1 MCFCLCR
8 SFQAVAEKSYFGALT
23 KEKFSDIVVLVTDRR
38 TESEQPKMKKKC
50 YLYTRVSTAAQI
62 EGYSLEAQTEKL
74 RGYAAY
80 RELEIAGEYCDAGKS
95 GRSIKGR
102 PAFQQMLDDIVC
114 EKDGIS
120 FVLVFKLSR
129 FGRNAADVLK
139 SMQLLTDCEVDLVCV
154 EDAID
159 SSTQGGRL
167 TMAILSAVAEI
178 EKENI
183 TAQFLSGKMQ
193 KLSEGGWPGGPIPY
207 GYRNINKKLVVEPE
221 EAELV
226 RMVFGLYGQ
235 EGMMVNS
242 VVNYLNEHGYKKTV
256 RNEQRALTFDMVRTI
271 LDNPVYCGKIFYN
284 RRTNCKAGNQK
295 KKDVIVVDGSHEPLV
310 TPEQWHFVRMKR
322 ERHKG
327 RGKKTEEPERIS
339 LLSGL
344 VKCPK
349 CGSGMIAK
357 KNKSI
362 NHNHGGYYKTLYYYG
377 CNSNRKCNGRVCDFS
392 HTYNQEKVDG
402 AVFEIVSGLTMLPVF
417 RERVLHHLGNT
428 DVMDRLETELKKLR
442 KTIRSE
448 EMKKRK
454 LGEDLDNLDFLDDDY
469 DKDYEKLQGEI
480 DRVYDHIEK
489 AEAEMERKMKKL
501 SSAKQGIQAADRIER
516 LLEHMGK
523 LYGHMSCEE
532 RRKMYRYFIERI
544 EVYPEHPDGKIIKS
558 IAFRFPVFYGEE
570 DVKEDKAPDEQ
581 VVFTLDCGELGLT
594 ASEAKATYAQIRKY
608 VSEKFG
614 AKVSSLYIA
623 QVKRKYGLDLGKNYN
638 VSKKTDAR
646 VPVCP
651 KDKEGFIIDALKH
664 YKMLDADVEMK
675 EQGDL

>member
-1 MCFCLCR
+1 
-8 SFQAVAEKSYFGALT
+8 
-23 KEKFSDIVVLVTDRR
+23 
-38 TESEQPKMKKKC
+38 MKKRC
-50 YLYTRVSTAAQI
+50 YIYTRVSTAAQV
-62 EGYSLEAQTEKL
+62 EGYSLEAQAERL
-74 RGYAAY
+74 REYADY

-114 EKDGIS
+114 EKDGVS

-207 GYRNINKKLVVEPE
+207 GYRNINKKLVVQPE

-226 RMVFGLYGQ
+226 RMVFSLYRQ

-256 RNEQRALTFDMVRTI
+256 RNEQRAFTFDMVGTI

-284 RRTNCKAGNQK
+284 RRSNCKAGNQK

-377 CNSNRKCNGRVCDFS
+377 CNNNRKCNGRVCDFS
-392 HTYNQEKVDG
+392 HGELWTAAQERRKETGVKWNKTHSLDHEHLLAGLVICPVCGKGLAGTVRRRKNKKTGEYKDDFYYRCQHRKKIDEEHFCDFRPSINQNEFNREVENVILDMAADEQWKEFVLRKM
-402 AVFEIVSGLTMLPVF
+402 S
-417 RERVLHHLGNT
+417 ERV
-428 DVMDRLETELKKLR
+428 DVSTLETEREQIKKQLR
-442 KTIRSE
+442 QVIGAKTKLTDMLDKLDVSD
-448 EMKKRK
+448 KHYDRK
-454 LGEDLDNLDFLDDDY
+454 YQDMQDRLDNLY
-469 DKDYEKLQGEI
+469 DKASELEDTIADIDSQINGAYEKQI
-480 DRVYDHIEK
+480 T
-489 AEAEMERKMKKL
+489 
-501 SSAKQGIQAADRIER
+501 AKQLYKILANFDRLYYRLTDLEKKEFLRDFIESVEIYPEKLDNGRMLKQINFNFPVYYDGEVGKEIR
-516 LLEHMGK
+516 LLNENTVETVV
-523 LYGHMSCEE
+523 LIQ
-532 RRKMYRYFIERI
+532 RK
-544 EVYPEHPDGKIIKS
+544 D
-558 IAFRFPVFYGEE
+558 
-570 DVKEDKAPDEQ
+570 
-581 VVFTLDCGELGLT
+581 T
-594 ASEAKATYAQIRKY
+594 
-608 VSEKFG
+608 
-614 AKVSSLYIA
+614 
-623 QVKRKYGLDLGKNYN
+623 
-638 VSKKTDAR
+638 
-646 VPVCP
+646 
-651 KDKEGFIIDALKH
+651 
-664 YKMLDADVEMK
+664 
-675 EQGDL
+675 

>member
-1 MCFCLCR
+1 
-8 SFQAVAEKSYFGALT
+8 
-23 KEKFSDIVVLVTDRR
+23 
-38 TESEQPKMKKKC
+38 MKKRC
-50 YLYTRVSTAAQI
+50 YIYTRVSTAAQV
-62 EGYSLEAQTEKL
+62 EGYSLEAQTKRL
-74 RGYAAY
+74 REYADY

-256 RNEQRALTFDMVRTI
+256 RNEQRALTFDMVGTI

-327 RGKKTEEPERIS
+327 RSKKTEEPERIS

-377 CNSNRKCNGRVCDFS
+377 CNNNRKCNGRVCDFS
-392 HTYNQEKVDG
+392 HGELWTAAQERRKETGVKWNKTHSLDHEHLLAGLVICPVCGKGLAGTVRRRKNKKTGEYKDDFYYRCQHRKKIDEEHFCDFRPSINQNEFNREVENVILDMAADEQWKEFVLRKM
-402 AVFEIVSGLTMLPVF
+402 S
-417 RERVLHHLGNT
+417 ERV
-428 DVMDRLETELKKLR
+428 DVSTLETEREQIKKQLR
-442 KTIRSE
+442 QVIGAKTKLTDMLDKLDVSD
-448 EMKKRK
+448 KHYDRK
-454 LGEDLDNLDFLDDDY
+454 YQDMQDRLDNLY
-469 DKDYEKLQGEI
+469 DKASELEDTIADIDSQINGAYEKQI
-480 DRVYDHIEK
+480 T
-489 AEAEMERKMKKL
+489 
-501 SSAKQGIQAADRIER
+501 AKQLYKILANFDKLYYRLTDLEKKEFLRDFIESVEIYPEKMDNGRMLKQINFNFPVYYDGEVGKEIR
-516 LLEHMGK
+516 LLNENTVETVV
-523 LYGHMSCEE
+523 LIQ
-532 RRKMYRYFIERI
+532 RK
-544 EVYPEHPDGKIIKS
+544 D
-558 IAFRFPVFYGEE
+558 
-570 DVKEDKAPDEQ
+570 
-581 VVFTLDCGELGLT
+581 T
-594 ASEAKATYAQIRKY
+594 
-608 VSEKFG
+608 
-614 AKVSSLYIA
+614 
-623 QVKRKYGLDLGKNYN
+623 
-638 VSKKTDAR
+638 
-646 VPVCP
+646 
-651 KDKEGFIIDALKH
+651 
-664 YKMLDADVEMK
+664 
-675 EQGDL
+675 

>member
-8 SFQAVAEKSYFGALT
+8 SFRAVGEKSYFGALT
-23 KEKFSDIVVLVTDRR
+23 KEKLSDIVVLVTDRR

-62 EGYSLEAQTEKL
+62 EGYSLEAQTERL
-74 RGYAAY
+74 REYVAY
-80 RELEIAGEYCDAGKS
+80 RGLEVAGEYCDAGRS
-95 GRSIKGR
+95 GKSIKGR
-102 PAFQQMLDDIVC
+102 PAFQQMLDDIVS

-139 SMQLLTDCEVDLVCV
+139 SMQLLTDYGVDLVCV

-183 TAQFLSGKMQ
+183 TVQFLSGKMQ
-193 KLSEGGWPGGPIPY
+193 KLGEGGWPGGPIPY
-207 GYRNINKKLVVEPE
+207 GYRNINKKLVIELG
-221 EAELV
+221 EAEIVKLIYN
-226 RMVFGLYGQ
+226 LYGQ
-235 EGMMVNS
+235 DGMMVNS
-242 VVNYLNEHGYKKTV
+242 VVNYLNGHGYKKTV
-256 RNEQRALTFDMVRTI
+256 RNEQRPFTFDMVKTI
-271 LDNPVYCGKIFYN
+271 LDNPVYCGKILYN
-284 RRTNCKAGNQK
+284 RRTNDKAGNRK
-295 KKDVIVVDGSHEPLV
+295 KKDMIAVDGNHEPLV
-310 TPEQWHFVRMKR
+310 TPKQWDLVRMKR
-322 ERHKG
+322 EKHKG
-327 RGKKTEEPERIS
+327 RSKKAEDPERIS

-377 CNSNRKCNGRVCDFS
+377 CNNNRKCNGRVCDFN

-402 AVFEIVSGLTMLPVF
+402 AVFEIVSGLTMIPVF

-428 DVMDRLETELKKLR
+428 DVKDRLEAELKKLR

-454 LGEDLDNLDFLDDDY
+454 LGEDLDNLDFLDDGY
-469 DKDYEKLQGEI
+469 DKNYEKIQGEI
-480 DRVYDHIEK
+480 DQVYDRIEK
-489 AEAEMERKMKKL
+489 AEDEMEGKMKKL
-501 SSAKQGIQAADRIER
+501 SAVRQGIQAADRIVG

-532 RRKMYRYFIERI
+532 RRKMYRLFIERI
-544 EVYPEHPDGKIIKS
+544 DVYPEHPDGKIIKS

-570 DVKEDKAPDEQ
+570 GVTEDKAPDDQ
-581 VVFTLDCGELGLT
+581 VMFTLDCGDMELT
-594 ASEAKATYAQIRKY
+594 ASEAKATYVQIRKY

-646 VPVCP
+646 VPICP
-651 KDKEGFIIDALKH
+651 KDKEEFIMDALKH
-664 YKMLDADVEMK
+664 YKMLDADVKMK
-675 EQGDL
+675 E